1 MSGFV
6 ERPTLSRQDSKGGI
20 DSRFCCNIC
29 LEAVVEPVAT
39 QCGHLYCWPC
49 LYRWLE
55 PGMYPDERAA
65 LGLSSHLNVPVD
77 SSRRV
82 CPVCK
87 APSSVPALVP
97 IYVRAAHDQTPEKS
111 IVDDAP
117 VERQESD
124 DLLSLNNNA
133 CDELEEP
140 GEASDPQMETDF
152 AASDDNL
159 GIRQRLRFRSRD
171 SDIPDNEVPSR
182 PAANSPHHSPRPSP
196 SQRQRQQTN
205 SPPPPYRNNNTN
217 PAWRTPLSPAAH
229 PASLSQGLLLSF
241 QQQTQQQQQQSAV
254 PPLHH
259 GIHRTNNVTDWEVQP
274 PDAADATEYLS
285 RLLIVLGS
293 FVMLCL
299 LCL

>member
-1 MSGFV
+1 MSAFV

-29 LEAVVEPVAT
+29 LEAVAEPVVT

-65 LGLSSHLNVPVD
+65 LGLSSHLDVPVD

-87 APSSVPALVP
+87 APSSVPAVVP
-97 IYVRAAHDQTPEKS
+97 IYVRAAHDQTPQKIDS
-111 IVDDAP
+111 DDALA
-117 VERQESD
+117 ERQDSD
-124 DLLSLNNNA
+124 ADSE
-133 CDELEEP
+133 ELEEP
-140 GEASDPQMETDF
+140 EASDSQMETEF
-152 AASDDNL
+152 VASDNL

-171 SDIPDNEVPSR
+171 SYIPDNEVPSR
-182 PAANSPHHSPRPSP
+182 PAANSPQESPRASP
-196 SQRQRQQTN
+196 AQQQQQQQLQAS
-205 SPPPPYRNNNTN
+205 SPPIPYRNNTN
-217 PAWRTPLSPAAH
+217 PEWRTPFSPTAH

-241 QQQTQQQQQQSAV
+241 QQQAQQQHSTV

-259 GIHRTNNVTDWEVQP
+259 GIHRTNNETDWEVQP
-274 PDAADATEYLS
+274 PDATEYLS
-285 RLLIVLGS
+285 RLLLMLGS

>member
-1 MSGFV
+1 MSSFV

-29 LEAVVEPVAT
+29 LEAVVEPVVT

-49 LYRWLE
+49 LYRWLA

-65 LGLSSHLNVPVD
+65 LGLSSHLDYPVD
-77 SSRRV
+77 SSCRV

-97 IYVRAAHDQTPEKS
+97 IYVRAHASTPQKNDS
-111 IVDDAP
+111 DDAP
-117 VERQESD
+117 VKRQD
-124 DLLSLNNNA
+124 DLLSLNA
-133 CDELEEP
+133 SDELGEP
-140 GEASDPQMETDF
+140 EASVPQMETEF
-152 AASDDNL
+152 SASDNL

-171 SDIPDNEVPSR
+171 SDITDEVPSR
-182 PAANSPHHSPRPSP
+182 PAANSPHESPRVSP
-196 SQRQRQQTN
+196 SQQQQQQAS
-205 SPPPPYRNNNTN
+205 SPTPPYRNNTN
-217 PAWRTPLSPAAH
+217 PVWRTPLSPTAH

-241 QQQTQQQQQQSAV
+241 QQRAQQQSAV

-259 GIHRTNNVTDWEVQP
+259 GIHRTNNETDWEVQP
-274 PDAADATEYLS
+274 PDATEYLS
-285 RLLIVLGS
+285 RLLIMLAS

-299 LCL
+299 LLL